1 MEHRRTLQGD
11 CKKRFVRRSVS
22 FRRYVSIVILTEGAG
37 SKKVNSGGA
46 SSEEFH
52 DGQVMFARGLT
63 LAADFF
69 GAFGSR

>member
-1 MEHRRTLQGD
+1 M
-11 CKKRFVRRSVS
+11 SV
-22 FRRYVSIVILTEGAG
+22 VILTEGTG
-37 SKKVNSGGA
+37 SKKVSSGGA

-63 LAADFF
+63 VAADFF